1 MQGFRTFVLLA
12 AAGAAAVSPA
22 AADTWVFDA
31 SHSGAYF
38 SVRHMMVTNVR
49 GSFGKIDGSV
59 EFDGKNVAAM
69 KVQATIDASTID
81 TRDPKRDE
89 HLRSPDFFEV
99 ANHPTIEFRSKKA
112 TPAGEGKFK
121 LVGDLTMR
129 GVTKEVT
136 LDVEGPTPAV
146 QDPWGN
152 TKVGATATTT
162 VDRKDF
168 GIHWNKTLDAGGV
181 VVGDEVKI
189 TLDLQLVKKK

>member
-1 MQGFRTFVLLA
+1 MQTSRKLVLFA
-12 AAGAAAVSPA
+12 AAAAVAFSPA
-22 AADTWVFDA
+22 AADTWVLDA

-49 GSFGKIDGSV
+49 GSFGKLQGSV
-59 EFDGKNVAAM
+59 EYDGKSVAGVQ
-69 KVQATIDASTID
+69 VQATIDAATID

-89 HLRSPDFFEV
+89 HLRSADFFDV
-99 ANHPTIEFRSKKA
+99 ANHPTIEFKSKKA
-112 TPAGEGKFK
+112 TPAGDGKFK

-136 LDVEGPTPAV
+136 LDVEGPTAAV

-152 TKVGATATTT
+152 TKAGATATTT
-162 VDRKDF
+162 VNRKDF
-168 GIHWNKTLDAGGV
+168 GINWNKTLDAGGV
-181 VVGDEVKI
+181 VVGDEVKV